1 MQGNSH
7 FLILSNFIAKSF
19 DIVSIQKSNIIIN
32 KKLKISFAAKVA
44 IRACGLGSK
53 ITTTRCMEAGST
65 VFIEQTNSGRSS
77 SSNSS
82 EKVTDPLIIRKLRVR
97 IPSGTFSEWFELD
110 ECPLF
115 VCSLYPSSQFYNIY
129 TVYWCQYCATCELG
143 DCLIIYFW
151 MWMFNY
157 ILFYVDV

>member
-53 ITTTRCMEAGST
+53 ITTTRG
-65 VFIEQTNSGRSS
+65 GW
-77 SSNSS
+77 
-82 EKVTDPLIIRKLRVR
+82 
-97 IPSGTFSEWFELD
+97 G
-110 ECPLF
+110 PLF
-115 VCSLYPSSQFYNIY
+115 LLNRR
-129 TVYWCQYCATCELG
+129 T
-143 DCLIIYFW
+143 
-151 MWMFNY
+151 
-157 ILFYVDV
+157 VDVHQAQIAQKK